1 MQQSETRREPIRVS
15 EEILAAAVCFVLAG
29 LFQSRTGISGRP
41 LEWVYPQWL
50 LIFIAA
56 LGVVLLIRGLLGYGK
71 KYELVPPIARGQ
83 GRDVAV
89 FILIAVV
96 YVLLL
101 EPVGFWPMSIL
112 MVFVASMIL
121 TIERT
126 VKVAV
131 VSALTAIAM
140 AVVGHLIF
148 RRIFYIPFPEPPWWP
163 L

>member
-15 EEILAAAVCFVLAG
+15 EEILAAGVCFVLAG

-56 LGVVLLIRGLLGYGK
+56 VGVILLVRGLLGYGE
-71 KYELVPPIARGQ
+71 KYELVPPILRGE

-89 FILIAVV
+89 FILIAVI

-101 EPVGFWPMSIL
+101 EPVGFWPTSIL

-121 TIERT
+121 TTERT
-126 VKVAV
+126 VRTAAVAAV
-131 VSALTAIAM
+131 TAVAIA
-140 AVVGHLIF
+140 VIGHLVF